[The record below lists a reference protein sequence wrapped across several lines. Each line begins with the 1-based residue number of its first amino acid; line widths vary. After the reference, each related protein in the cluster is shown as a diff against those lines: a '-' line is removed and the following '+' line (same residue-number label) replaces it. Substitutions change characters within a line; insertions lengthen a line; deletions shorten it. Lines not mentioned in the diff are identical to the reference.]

1 VSSEVEAELVGVV
14 ELLRRDYGLDPHRGG
29 MLRTL
34 GRHLESRLA
43 ALHLHIDAFLVH
55 LDEDPRERDRLLHAM
70 TVNHSWFF
78 RDPKQLEAL
87 GERMR
92 ELHRAEPSRP
102 LELWVAG
109 CATGQEAWTLAMIA
123 AQLNIPARVLGTDI
137 DAAALTSAKRGD
149 YGPWSLRELPEPLW
163 AELELSGK
171 ERWRVSDRLRS
182 TVEFEV
188 HNLCEPCP
196 PRRFDVISCRN
207 VLIYFEPERAHEV
220 VARLRAQLRAGGEL
234 VLGAGDLMFQPRIS
248 EREEQGA
255 SAARGPSAP
264 SSRSRSTPAR
274 PPRPRRPPPPLPASS
289 ASSANSTNSTSSKT
303 GTSATPRV
311 RVERALAEPRGVH
324 NDPLG
329 RELERAGREISAGR
343 YDQGLIVL
351 EVLINE
357 DPLIAEAHLWVGIA
371 HHSLGEDRLAGE
383 SLRRAR
389 CLEPELWPGTLF
401 AALSNERRGRWQ
413 SATRCWA
420 ELERLITTP
429 NAPDIEGTP
438 ALVESLPMWR
448 AEALALARQ
457 RNSKP
462 DRAKL
467 STAPTKP

>member
-1 VSSEVEAELVGVV
+1 MSSEVEVELVGVV

-34 GRHLESRLA
+34 GRHIESRLA

-92 ELHRAEPSRP
+92 ELHRADPSRP

-123 AQLNIPARVLGTDI
+123 AQLSIPARVLGTDI
-137 DAAALTSAKRGD
+137 DATALTAAKRGD
-149 YGPWSLRELPEPLW
+149 YGAWSLRELPEPLW

-182 TVEFEV
+182 AVEFET

-207 VLIYFEPERAHEV
+207 VLIYFEPGRAHEV
-220 VARLRAQLRAGGEL
+220 AARLRAQLQTGGEL

-248 EREEQGA
+248 EREVQGA
-255 SAARGPSAP
+255 SAARSSSAP
-264 SSRSRSTPAR
+264 PARSRSSTTPAR
-274 PPRPRRPPPPLPASS
+274 APRPRRPPPPLPASS
-289 ASSANSTNSTSSKT
+289 TRSPSVKT
-303 GTSATPRV
+303 ETSATPRV

-329 RELERAGREISAGR
+329 RELERAGREISTGR
-343 YDQGLIVL
+343 YEQALIVL

-371 HHSLGEDRLAGE
+371 HHSVGEDRLAGD

-413 SATRCWA
+413 SAARCWA

-438 ALVESLPMWR
+438 ALLESLPMWR

-467 STAPTKP
+467 GTAPPTKP